1 MNNILEVENLNIAYG
16 HDYVV
21 KDVSFTVNKG
31 DYVNI
36 IGPNGAG
43 KTTLVKAI
51 LGLISDYQGAISIK
65 AETVGYLPQKN
76 NNNDK
81 MFPASVK
88 EIVSLG
94 LLGNH
99 KRPKLFTANDHKRIE
114 EVLKKLGIYHLRYRR
129 IGELSGG
136 EQQRVL
142 LARAIVNNPQ
152 LLILDEPTSAL
163 DPHFKQEF
171 YQFLNRLNQEDGITI
186 LHITHD
192 TGNKESGYNK
202 ILYINRTILYYGLK
216 ENYLDIEEHHH
227 A

>member
-1 MNNILEVENLNIAYG
+1 MNSILQVENLNIAYG

-21 KDVSFTVNKG
+21 KDVSFTVNQR

-51 LGLISDYQGAISIK
+51 LGLINEYQGSINIH
-65 AETVGYLPQKN
+65 ANSVGYLPQKT

-94 LLGNH
+94 LLA
-99 KRPKLFTANDHKRIE
+99 KRKYPKLLTASDNKQIE

-152 LLILDEPTSAL
+152 ILILDEPTSAL
-163 DPHFKQEF
+163 DPHFKHEF
-171 YQFLNRLNQEDGITI
+171 YQFLNRLNQEDGVTI

-202 ILYINRTILYYGLK
+202 ILYLNRTILYYGLK
-216 ENYLDIEEHHH
+216 ENYQEIKEHHH

>member
-1 MNNILEVENLNIAYG
+1 MNSILQVENLNIAYG

-21 KDVSFTVNKG
+21 KDVSFTVNQG

-51 LGLISDYQGAISIK
+51 LGLINEYQGSINIH
-65 AETVGYLPQKN
+65 ANSVGYLPQKT

-94 LLGNH
+94 LLA
-99 KRPKLFTANDHKRIE
+99 KRKYPKLLTASDNKQIE

-152 LLILDEPTSAL
+152 ILILDEPTSAL
-163 DPHFKQEF
+163 DPHFKHEF
-171 YQFLNRLNQEDGITI
+171 YQFLNRLNQEDGVTI

-202 ILYINRTILYYGLK
+202 ILYLNRTILYYGLK
-216 ENYLDIEEHHH
+216 ENYQEIKEHHH

>member
-51 LGLISDYQGAISIK
+51 LGLISDYQGAITIK

-171 YQFLNRLNQEDGITI
+171 YQFLNRLNQEDDITI

>member
-1 MNNILEVENLNIAYG
+1 MNSILQVENLNIAYG

-21 KDVSFTVNKG
+21 KDVSFTVNQG

-51 LGLISDYQGAISIK
+51 LGLINEYQGSINIH
-65 AETVGYLPQKN
+65 ANSVGYLPQKT

-81 MFPASVK
+81 TFPASVK

-94 LLGNH
+94 LLA
-99 KRPKLFTANDHKRIE
+99 KRKYPKLLTASDNKQIE

-152 LLILDEPTSAL
+152 ILILDEPTSAL
-163 DPHFKQEF
+163 DPHFKHEF
-171 YQFLNRLNQEDGITI
+171 YQFLNRLNQEDGVTI

-202 ILYINRTILYYGLK
+202 ILYLNRTILYYGLK
-216 ENYLDIEEHHH
+216 ENYQEIKEHHH

>member
-1 MNNILEVENLNIAYG
+1 MNNILEVENLSIAYG
-16 HDYVV
+16 HDDVV

-51 LGLISDYQGAISIK
+51 LGLISDYQGAITIK